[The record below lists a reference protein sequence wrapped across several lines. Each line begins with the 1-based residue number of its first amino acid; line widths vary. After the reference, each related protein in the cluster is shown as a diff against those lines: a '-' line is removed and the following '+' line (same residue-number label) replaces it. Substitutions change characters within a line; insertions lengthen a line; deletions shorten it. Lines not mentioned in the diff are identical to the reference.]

1 MNYSKTIREYCLLN
15 KGQMFDVSLEM
26 KKHFSMV
33 PYKTLLKILNRLEDE
48 GIISKY
54 SKGLYT
60 INADET
66 NKDDPIISFYAN
78 EETGVVVGYALYN
91 RYKITEH
98 QQKPI
103 IIYTNAMETSTK
115 NLGDDYTLI
124 HYPVFSFYPATR
136 KLIEALDILENS
148 DEIIDRD
155 LKQLSIVLAE
165 LLQDYENLVFEDLIR
180 NHHYKYSTICTL
192 DRILSDLNI
201 HNDCLEL
208 YKKFRLR

>member
-60 INADET
+60 INTDEK

-78 EETGVVVGYALYN
+78 EETGVVVGYELYN
-91 RYKITEH
+91 RYKITKH

-115 NLGDDYTLI
+115 I
-124 HYPVFSFYPATR
+124 
-136 KLIEALDILENS
+136 
-148 DEIIDRD
+148 
-155 LKQLSIVLAE
+155 
-165 LLQDYENLVFEDLIR
+165 
-180 NHHYKYSTICTL
+180 
-192 DRILSDLNI
+192 
-201 HNDCLEL
+201 
-208 YKKFRLR
+208 